1 VTQPPIETDLAT
13 EMVAV
18 YQAPLEDFI
27 SRRDALAK
35 QLRAEKR
42 RDDAALVKAL
52 RKPSGIAWALDGV
65 VHEDP
70 VSIEHLAVAIREAQS
85 GADLRTGLEKV
96 KEAVR
101 SVAAAGAR
109 VAVRAGHP
117 IEPNALVT
125 AVQAIIGDETAFAEF
140 RAGRLVDVPEGGGL
154 SLLFALTPNPPS
166 TKATSSASAV
176 PPTTEPVKADP
187 RVELAAAARAEVH
200 RAEKALAEMREQS
213 EHAVESLR
221 DANARLDA
229 AERALE
235 QARAER
241 DARRDDVERTQRH
254 VQSTA
259 ANLEVAQRAFEDARG
274 MTESTELRPKVRS
287 AEGRSDHSS

>member
-52 RKPSGIAWALDGV
+52 RKPSRIAWALDGV

-70 VSIEHLAVAIREAQS
+70 ESIEHLAAAIGDAQT
-85 GADLRTGLEKV
+85 GADLRTALETV
-96 KEAVR
+96 KEAMR
-101 SVAAAGAR
+101 AVAAAGAR

-125 AVQAIIGDETAFAEF
+125 AIQAIIGDASAFAEF

-154 SLLFALTPNPPS
+154 SLLFALTANPRSPKEPS
-166 TKATSSASAV
+166 SPSAA
-176 PPTTEPVKADP
+176 PPPIEPVKADP
-187 RVELAAAARAEVH
+187 RIEHAAAARAEMH
-200 RAEKALAEMREQS
+200 RAEKTLAEMRDQS
-213 EHAVESLR
+213 KHAVESLR
-221 DANARLDA
+221 DAKARLDA
-229 AERALE
+229 AERALVHA
-235 QARAER
+235 QAEL
-241 DARRDDVERTQRH
+241 DARRDDVERTQRRA
-254 VQSTA
+254 QSTA
-259 ANLEVAQRAFEDARG
+259 ANLEDAQRAFDDARARLA
-274 MTESTELRPKVRS
+274 ELTI
-287 AEGRSDHSS
+287 

>member
-1 VTQPPIETDLAT
+1 
-13 EMVAV
+13 MVAV

-52 RKPSGIAWALDGV
+52 RKPSRIAWALDGV
-65 VHEDP
+65 VHEDQ

-117 IEPNALVT
+117 IEPNALLV
-125 AVQAIIGDETAFAEF
+125 
-140 RAGRLVDVPEGGGL
+140 RAKILR
-154 SLLFALTPNPPS
+154 AKKNP
-166 TKATSSASAV
+166 AGA
-176 PPTTEPVKADP
+176 
-187 RVELAAAARAEVH
+187 
-200 RAEKALAEMREQS
+200 REQLVAMVRGGYDGF
-213 EHAVESLR
+213 AVRMMLTG
-221 DANARLDA
+221 
-229 AERALE
+229 
-235 QARAER
+235 QQMW
-241 DARRDDVERTQRH
+241 VK
-254 VQSTA
+254 
-259 ANLEVAQRAFEDARG
+259 
-274 MTESTELRPKVRS
+274 P
-287 AEGRSDHSS
+287 

>member
-18 YQAPLEDFI
+18 YHAPLEDFI

-52 RKPSGIAWALDGV
+52 RKPSRIAWALDGV

-70 VSIEHLAVAIREAQS
+70 ISIEHLAVAIGEAQT
-85 GADLRTGLEKV
+85 GADLRTALEKV

-117 IEPNALVT
+117 IEPSALVT
-125 AVQAIIGDETAFAEF
+125 AVQAIIGDASALAEF

-154 SLLFALTPNPPS
+154 NLLFALTANPPS
-166 TKATSSASAV
+166 TKEASSPTVA
-176 PPTTEPVKADP
+176 PPPIEPVKADP

-200 RAEKALAEMREQS
+200 RAEKTLAEMREQS
-213 EHAVESLR
+213 ERAVGSLR
-221 DANARLDA
+221 DAKARLDV
-229 AERALE
+229 AERALVHA
-235 QARAER
+235 QAER
-241 DARRDDVERTQRH
+241 EARRDDVERTQRH

-259 ANLEVAQRAFEDARG
+259 ANLEDAQRAFDDARA
-274 MTESTELRPKVRS
+274 R
-287 AEGRSDHSS
+287 AI